1 MTDADQIADQ
11 EVIKNGFQLDEAYKL
26 IDQLVLRKN
35 TLTKAELNVGRVV
48 GLLTLNEQ
56 IEVVVK
62 FLNEIKQFTKPEF
75 DVALELL
82 DD

>member
-11 EVIKNGFQLDEAYKL
+11 EVLKTGLQLDEAYKL

-35 TLTKAELNVGRVV
+35 TLTKAELYVGRVA
-48 GLLTLNEQ
+48 GLLTLNEE

>member
-11 EVIKNGFQLDEAYKL
+11 EAIKNGFQLDEAYKL

-35 TLTKAELNVGRVV
+35 TLTKAELNVGRVA

>member
-35 TLTKAELNVGRVV
+35 TLTKAELNVGRVA

>member
-1 MTDADQIADQ
+1 MNDSDQIADQ
-11 EVIKNGFQLDEAYKL
+11 EVLKNGFQLDEAYKL

-35 TLTKAELNVGRVV
+35 TLTKAELNVGRVA
-48 GLLTLNEQ
+48 GLLTLNEE

>member
-1 MTDADQIADQ
+1 MTDSDQIADQ
-11 EVIKNGFQLDEAYKL
+11 EVLKNGFQLDEAYKL

-35 TLTKAELNVGRVV
+35 TLAKAELNVGRVA
-48 GLLTLNEQ
+48 GLLTLNEE

>member
-1 MTDADQIADQ
+1 MNNADQIADQ
-11 EVIKNGFQLDEAYKL
+11 EALKNGFQIDEAYKL

-35 TLTKAELNVGRVV
+35 TLTKAELNVGRVA

>member
-11 EVIKNGFQLDEAYKL
+11 EVLKNGFQLEEAYKL

-35 TLTKAELNVGRVV
+35 TLTKAELNVGRVA
-48 GLLTLNEQ
+48 GLLTLNEE

>member
-1 MTDADQIADQ
+1 MTDADQISDQ
-11 EVIKNGFQLDEAYKL
+11 EVLKNGFQLDEAYKL

-35 TLTKAELNVGRVV
+35 TLTKAELNVGRVA

>member
-35 TLTKAELNVGRVV
+35 TLTKAELNVGRVA

-56 IEVVVK
+56 IEVIVK